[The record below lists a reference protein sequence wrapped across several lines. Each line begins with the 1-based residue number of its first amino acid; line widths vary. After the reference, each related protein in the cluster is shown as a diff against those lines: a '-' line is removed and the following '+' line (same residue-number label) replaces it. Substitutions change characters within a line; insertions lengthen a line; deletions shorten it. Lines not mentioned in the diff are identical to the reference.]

1 MAEMKS
7 VVVSQPS
14 KKEFP
19 SVVGG
24 MSREDRVVETPPQA
38 SMGGVSEKSTTAAG
52 LDFRGVFPGVY
63 SWLNCINPFTL
74 LTFFAPGPDLISD
87 FELDSNTAG

>member
-1 MAEMKS
+1 
-7 VVVSQPS
+7 
-14 KKEFP
+14 
-19 SVVGG
+19 
-24 MSREDRVVETPPQA
+24 
-38 SMGGVSEKSTTAAG
+38 MGGVSEKSTTAAG